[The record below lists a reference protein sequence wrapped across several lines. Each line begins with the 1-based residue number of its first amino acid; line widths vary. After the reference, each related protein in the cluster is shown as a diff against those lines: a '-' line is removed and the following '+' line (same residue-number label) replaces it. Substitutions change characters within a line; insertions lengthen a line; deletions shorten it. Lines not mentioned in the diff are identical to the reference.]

1 MADAGIHYLTIDE
14 LSRRSGLSTSTL
26 HRLKNAGKI
35 PFFQPAGKCGRL
47 LFPAD
52 AIEQSARS
60 LPALDTESAVA
71 DPPKRLSGRLP
82 RWMQPP
88 SPENHE

>member
-1 MADAGIHYLTIDE
+1 MTDEITPYLTIDE

-35 PFFQPAGKCGRL
+35 PFFQPAGKRGRL

-52 AIEQSARS
+52 AIEQSARCVS
-60 LPALDTESAVA
+60 TLDDEA
-71 DPPKRLSGRLP
+71 DGTDSPKRLSGP
-82 RWMQPP
+82 QPKWMQPP
-88 SPENHE
+88 SLNNHE

>member
-1 MADAGIHYLTIDE
+1 MTDETTPYLTIDE
-14 LSRRSGLSTSTL
+14 LSRRSGLSASTL

-35 PFFQPAGKCGRL
+35 PFFQPAGKRGRL

-60 LPALDTESAVA
+60 VPPRDEQPAVA
-71 DPPKRLSGRLP
+71 DARKRLSGPQPKWL
-82 RWMQPP
+82 QPP
-88 SPENHE
+88 SPNNHE